1 MNKSKIIILAV
12 VVMAVVAI
20 FLFSSSNLFGPA
32 EEVETEDREFIDT
45 AEKEEES
52 LTDFKP
58 ADNPYAEYIRAR
70 ENKKPIVLEFYA
82 RW

>member
-1 MNKSKIIILAV
+1 LNKSKMIILAV

-20 FLFSSSNLFGPA
+20 FLFSSSNQPGPS
-32 EEVETEDREFIDT
+32 EEVETDDRETIDT
-45 AEKEEES
+45 AEKAED
-52 LTDFKP
+52 LTEFKP